1 MIKLSLKTVI
11 FTFLVIASFTANAQ
25 NFYGRATY
33 ISYTSLGDSFKVDS
47 PSMTQQQKKEMEEM
61 MRKALEKTFTLDF
74 NMYESLFQEE
84 AKLDAPKPQSGG
96 MMVMM
101 SNGDS
106 SKLYKNIKQNKTVA
120 EKDIFDKP
128 FLVIDSLTNWNWK
141 IETETK
147 IIGNYNCQK
156 ATAIIPVTKE
166 DKEMYEK
173 MQKEKGDG
181 KTQFLIMDEP
191 KDVTITAWF
200 TTEIPVST
208 GPEKYSGL
216 PGLILEANDG
226 RTSYLCSKII
236 INPKEKIDIKAP
248 NKGKVVSESEFRKIE
263 EEKVKSMMNKDGVI
277 ELRMN

>member
-61 MRKALEKTFTLDF
+61 MRKAFEKTFTLDF

-96 MMVMM
+96 MMVMK

-208 GPEKYSGL
+208 GPEKYTGL

-263 EEKVKSMMNKDGVI
+263 EEKGMMNKDGVI